1 MNTKELRQWLSRRRE
16 SRILDKIRTHLV
28 HVNSC
33 IIKSKDFFKFWT
45 EKDENAARNM
55 YEIIHQEEKTADKV
69 EVEIIDML
77 SEGQTPEYVR
87 ADLLNFI
94 RTADK
99 AAGSVKRSVN
109 NLLLLIEHDFP
120 KGVNKILDSIFKL
133 LVDEVEAF
141 IKVFDDMF
149 KLEHPQLIE
158 DIAKVDSI
166 ESKIDDKYR
175 ELKYQIANK
184 TEGVPAGALIILD
197 HAMKDLEETSDLIED
212 CAEMLRSIV
221 LL

>member
-1 MNTKELRQWLSRRRE
+1 
-16 SRILDKIRTHLV
+16 
-28 HVNSC
+28 VNSC
-33 IIKSKDFFKFWT
+33 ITKSKDFYKFWT
-45 EKDENAARNM
+45 EKDEAAAKNM
-55 YEIIHQEEKTADKV
+55 YKIIHQEEKTADKV
-69 EVEIIDML
+69 EAEIIDML
-77 SEGQTPEYVR
+77 SEGKTPEYVR

-99 AAGSVKRSVN
+99 AAGSVKRSAN
-109 NLLLLIEHDFP
+109 NLLLLIKHEFP
-120 KGVNKILDSIFKL
+120 KGINKILDAIFEL
-133 LVDEVEAF
+133 LVEEIEAF

-149 KLEHPQLIE
+149 KLEHPQLIK

-197 HAMKDLEETSDLIED
+197 HAIKDLEETSDLIED
-212 CAEMLRSIV
+212 CAEMLRSLV